1 MNPTPGRADRPGPV
15 PRETTH
21 LHGLHP
27 DGRPMPTPPV
37 PRHRTSPDDQ
47 PRAIGRAREGPP
59 GRFTRAGEGVGQTM
73 GNHVESPGAAAR
85 KLITFPGDQARPTP
99 THLVHGYTPSPRR
112 RNQPPTPPPG
122 HRPGPTTSP
131 TKPLCRPLRTSCPPR
146 DGPPGEPP
154 RAPQSP
160 RRPFDTGHPH
170 QPRPTTSGPVSRETH
185 PKRPLTHEPGPGPTL
200 DTRRSMGAVAPWPR
214 CPPPSLGYPPFHGR
228 T

>member
-1 MNPTPGRADRPGPV
+1 MADLCRPHQSPAIEL
-15 PRETTH
+15 RWTTN
-21 LHGLHP
+21 LVEAG
-27 DGRPMPTPPV
+27 V
-37 PRHRTSPDDQ
+37 
-47 PRAIGRAREGPP
+47 IGRGPP
-59 GRFTRAGEGVGQTM
+59 GDSVAPGKVWDRTWVIMSSPLEPQFGNRSRSQGTRSA
-73 GNHVESPGAAAR
+73 PR
-85 KLITFPGDQARPTP
+85 RPTSSTA
-99 THLVHGYTPSPRR
+99 THHPRAAGTT
-112 RNQPPTPPPG
+112 PPTPPPG

-214 CPPPSLGYPPFHGR
+214 CPLPCLGYPPLHGR